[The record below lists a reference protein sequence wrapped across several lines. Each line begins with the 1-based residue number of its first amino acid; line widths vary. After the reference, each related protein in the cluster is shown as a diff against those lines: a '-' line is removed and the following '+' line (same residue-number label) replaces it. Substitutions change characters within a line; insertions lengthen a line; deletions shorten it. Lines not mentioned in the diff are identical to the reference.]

1 MKRIAKIVSV
11 VLAVAIALIL
21 LTKEESFL
29 QTHYDTV
36 ENRSIER
43 TSLLG
48 IGLSE
53 SIAWTRGG
61 YRNEYREIFGSE
73 PPDQRWHSASKR
85 PIQSSQFFTE
95 YHWSVMTPPAVLLRD
110 SLARKIF
117 ERYEKERST
126 ERAKGAF
133 ADLEGLL
140 PSTELLEKLD
150 HEDVR
155 SARHSAKEIP
165 SLQDLID

>member
-1 MKRIAKIVSV
+1 MKRIVKIVSV
-11 VLAVAIALIL
+11 VLAVASALLL
-21 LTKEESFL
+21 LTKKESFL

-48 IGLSE
+48 VGLSE

-61 YRNEYREIFGSE
+61 YRSEYREIFGSE
-73 PPDQRWHSASKR
+73 APIQRWHSASKR
-85 PIQSSQFFTE
+85 PIVSSKFFAE

-110 SLARKIF
+110 TLTRKIF
-117 ERYEKERST
+117 ERYEKERSA
-126 ERAKGAF
+126 ERAKEAF